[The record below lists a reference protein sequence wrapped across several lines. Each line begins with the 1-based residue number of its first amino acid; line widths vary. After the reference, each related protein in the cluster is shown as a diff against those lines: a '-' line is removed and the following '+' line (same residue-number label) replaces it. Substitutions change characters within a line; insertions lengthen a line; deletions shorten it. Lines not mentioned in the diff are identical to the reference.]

1 MSQII
6 YFSTP
11 TCGPCK
17 MFKPVLQQVAA
28 ELGVSI
34 RYVDA
39 SIDSVTTQQ
48 YLITTVPT
56 IVVTDSNFQPIFRN
70 SGIMS
75 KQQLTQVLSQFK

>member
-17 MFKPVLQQVAA
+17 MFKPVVQQVAA

-34 RYVDA
+34 KYVDA
-39 SIDSVTTQQ
+39 SIDSVTAQQ
-48 YLITTVPT
+48 YSITAVPT
-56 IVVTDSNFQPIFRN
+56 IIVENNGNVVYRN
-70 SGIMS
+70 SGVMS
-75 KQQLTQVLSQFK
+75 KPQLTQVLNQFR

>member
-17 MFKPVLQQVAA
+17 MFKPVVQQVAA

-39 SIDSVTTQQ
+39 SIDSVTAQQ
-48 YLITTVPT
+48 YSITAVPT
-56 IVVTDSNFQPIFRN
+56 IIVENNGNVVYRN
-70 SGIMS
+70 SGVMS
-75 KQQLTQVLSQFK
+75 KPQLTQVLNQFR